1 MDWKNKK
8 IIDKYWQAESSL
20 AEEQQLK
27 KAAADAMGSEKGKE
41 GPYFDTLNSFSKLTV
56 DASFEEEL
64 LKKISAQEK
73 AKPRLFSY
81 RTIRNIAASILLVT
95 GAAYSV
101 WVIQEQQQQKVIAS
115 ELAFEEAKSALLL
128 ISSQL
133 NKGTSST
140 YTIRKFSTTQQKLKK

>member
-8 IIDKYWQAESSL
+8 IVDKYWKAESSL

-27 KAAADAMGSEKGKE
+27 EAAANAIESEKGKE
-41 GPYFDTLNSFSKLTV
+41 GQYFNALKSFSELSL

-64 LKKISAQEK
+64 LKKISTQQK
-73 AKPRLFSY
+73 ARPRLFSY
-81 RTIRNIAASILLVT
+81 MAIRNIAASILLVT
-95 GAAYSV
+95 GATYSV
-101 WVIQEQQQQKVIAS
+101 LFVQNQQQKAIAS

-128 ISSQL
+128 MSAQL

-140 YTIRKFSTTQQKLKK
+140 YTIRKFSTTQQKLKR

>member
-1 MDWKNKK
+1 MNKK
-8 IIDKYWQAESSL
+8 IVDKYWRAASSL

-27 KAAADAMGSEKGKE
+27 KAASEAMQSAKEKDTQ
-41 GPYFDTLNSFSKLTV
+41 YFDTLNSFSKLTL

-64 LKKISAQEK
+64 LKKISTSEK
-73 AKPRLFSY
+73 VRPRLTSY
-81 RTIRNIAASILLVT
+81 MAIRNIAASILLIMGT
-95 GAAYSV
+95 AYSV
-101 WVIQEQQQQKVIAS
+101 WFVQEQQQKNLAS

-128 ISSQL
+128 MSSQL

>member
-8 IIDKYWQAESSL
+8 IIEKYWQAESSL
-20 AEEQQLK
+20 TEEQQLK
-27 KAAADAMGSEKGKE
+27 EAAADAMKPE
-41 GPYFDTLNSFSKLTV
+41 GGEEAQYFDTLNSFSKLTL

-64 LKKISAQEK
+64 LKKINAQEK
-73 AKPRLFSY
+73 VKQRLFSY
-81 RTIRNIAASILLVT
+81 MAIRNIAASILLVT

-101 WVIQEQQQQKVIAS
+101 WFIQDQQQQELMAS
-115 ELAFEEAKSALLL
+115 QAAFEEAKASLLL

-140 YTIRKFSTTQQKLKK
+140 YTIRKFSTTPQKLKK